1 MVNQSPAALGVQDD
15 ANRSILPWIGA
26 IGIAGMA
33 LAGCQSP
40 PRMASVGRPE
50 SVPAHVLFQDV
61 SVFDGVDLRRHRD
74 VLVTGSEITDVG
86 PAGTVDAPAQ
96 ALVLGGIGRTL
107 VPGLID
113 AHVHLFSAGE
123 KRGPPPE
130 PRAIGE
136 AFLFAG
142 VTSVL
147 VAAGFGEASRLD
159 QQRRDGEALA
169 PQLFTAGPGLS
180 TPDGHPI
187 PLLRAMLPW
196 PARWFATRSI
206 LTAAD
211 SAEARARVTDIITTD
226 DPDFVKIVYDD
237 LPPGSPHLSQSA
249 LRGAIAEATARGVRS
264 LVHATTPDDVMEALA
279 AGAALMA
286 HIPQRGVLTD
296 DQVAHLATAG
306 VPFVTTARLVSA
318 SHDLARQGATSLEQ
332 QMYGPRLLQPWL
344 DEPRWE
350 LPGFSEEIDRRA
362 TEVAADTAANVR
374 KLLAAGVPLFV
385 GTDSGV
391 HGVFPG
397 ASLHLEMRLLVDLG
411 MLPLD
416 VLRAATSAPAA
427 FLDPSGRIGTIAN
440 GQRADLLL
448 VRGDP
453 TEEIADLAAI
463 EEVFVGGVR
472 LRRYGLSSEGGNGG
486 RPSGPAQE

>member
-1 MVNQSPAALGVQDD
+1 MQLDTVSRQ
-15 ANRSILPWIGA
+15 PWIGA
-26 IGIAGMA
+26 ISLAGIV
-33 LAGCQSP
+33 LAGCQP
-40 PRMASVGRPE
+40 PPQMASVDRAE
-50 SVPAHVLFQDV
+50 SPAHVLFEDV
-61 SVFDGVDLRRHRD
+61 SVFDGVGLLHHRD
-74 VLVTGSEITDVG
+74 VLVTGSAVTEVG
-86 PAGTVDAPAQ
+86 PAGTVDAPPQ
-96 ALVLGGIGRTL
+96 ALVLDGIGRTL
-107 VPGLID
+107 LPGLID

-123 KRGPPPE
+123 KQGPPPE
-130 PRAIGE
+130 PSAIGE

-147 VAAGFGEASRLD
+147 VAAGFGEAARLD
-159 QQRRDGEALA
+159 EQRREGEALA
-169 PQLFTAGPGLS
+169 PRLFTAGPGLS
-180 TPDGHPI
+180 APDGHPI

-196 PARWFATRSI
+196 PARWFATRSVV
-206 LTAAD
+206 TAAD
-211 SAEARARVTDIITTD
+211 SAEARARVADIITTD
-226 DPDFVKIVYDD
+226 NPDFVKIVYDD

-264 LVHATTPDDVMEALA
+264 LVHATTPDDVMEVLA
-279 AGAALMA
+279 AGAALLA

-296 DQVAHLATAG
+296 DQAAHLAASG

-318 SHDLARQGATSLEQ
+318 SHDLARQGATLLEQ
-332 QMYGPRLLQPWL
+332 QMYGPWLLQPWL
-344 DEPRWE
+344 DEPRWD

-374 KLLAAGVPLFV
+374 KLLTAGVLLFV

-397 ASLHLEMRLLVDLG
+397 ASLHLEMRLLVELG
-411 MLPLD
+411 MSPLD

-427 FLDPSGRIGTIAN
+427 FLDPSGRIGTIAV

-463 EEVFVGGVR
+463 EEVFLGGVR
-472 LRRYGLSSEGGNGG
+472 LRRYGLSGNGG
-486 RPSGPAQE
+486 NSGQH